1 MKKKKQLMLIALE
14 QSLGIVTP
22 AAKSVGISRETHY
35 RWIKEDAEYK
45 KATDEI
51 NEIQMDFVEN
61 ALFKNIKNGDN
72 ASILFYMKY
81 KGKLRGYTDSI
92 DITTNGK
99 SINEIRLIEV
109 KNNDINGTQSG
120 HQTHNGL

>member
-1 MKKKKQLMLIALE
+1 MLIALE